1 MLIPHVVWEGTDDRI
16 INNFF
21 FDKYKD
27 SGRVFAINDDN
38 CEVLKGFVS
47 RCRFFIGART
57 HATIAAYSS
66 CIPTV
71 VIGYSVKSK
80 GIAKDL
86 FGSYENYVLP
96 VQSIKQPNNIVDAF
110 KWLVAN
116 EDRIKNNLQ
125 NVLPE
130 YINRVYDGVSALKN
144 L

>member
-1 MLIPHVVWEGTDDRI
+1 ML
-16 INNFF
+16 
-21 FDKYKD
+21 
-27 SGRVFAINDDN
+27 
-38 CEVLKGFVS
+38 
-47 RCRFFIGART
+47 
-57 HATIAAYSS
+57 
-66 CIPTV
+66 
-71 VIGYSVKSK
+71 GYSVKSK

-130 YINRVYDGVSALKN
+130 YINRVYDGVSALKK